1 MVIAK
6 VKNENSE
13 DNIDD
18 RDKIMFGWNDEEDEE
33 RRAASSEIH
42 EDDRDEEDEERRAA
56 SSEIHEDDRE
66 ETSPGIYVKSSDEDF
81 VVNLMIW

>member
-1 MVIAK
+1 MSWTRPLSDRELEEEMHQIV
-6 VKNENSE
+6 NEDENSE

-18 RDKIMFGWNDEEDEE
+18 RDKIMFGWN
-33 RRAASSEIH
+33 
-42 EDDRDEEDEERRAA
+42 DEEDEERRAA